1 MSEKFRNKYRIE
13 SNRLRGWDY
22 GWNAP
27 YFITICTQNREYYFG
42 DIKDGKMKLSEIGKM
57 AEKYWDEIPEHFPFV
72 KLDAFVVMPNH
83 IHGIIIIDKID
94 DGRDVD
100 GHNDGRNV
108 ETQNFASLQ
117 LSTSSPSKNKF
128 GPQSK
133 NLASIIRGYKIGVTK
148 NARQIDADFAWQ
160 PRFYDHIIRNEKSFQ
175 TIKNYIIN
183 NPLKWDTDKL
193 KDE

>member
-27 YFITICTQNREYYFG
+27 YFITLCTQNREYYFG

-94 DGRDVD
+94 DGR
-100 GHNDGRNV
+100 NV

-117 LSTSSPSKNKF
+117 SSTSSPSKNKF

-148 NARQIDADFAWQ
+148 NARQINAGFAWQ
-160 PRFYDHIIRNEKSFQ
+160 SRFHDHIIRNEKSFQ